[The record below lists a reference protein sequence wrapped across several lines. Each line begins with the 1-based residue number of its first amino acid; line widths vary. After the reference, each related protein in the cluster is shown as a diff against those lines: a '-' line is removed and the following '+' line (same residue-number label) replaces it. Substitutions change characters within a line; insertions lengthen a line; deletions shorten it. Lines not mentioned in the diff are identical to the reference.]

1 MSNNSVPL
9 PDNSDQSIA
18 IMPNLIDF
26 EAGIDGRRL
35 KAALILVV
43 VWSLVFCL
51 HVVPGSGWIIWGI
64 ALIFSGQ
71 MLRLFVARTPV
82 IEPVTKVDTD
92 FPLISLVIS
101 AHNEENVVEQL
112 AANLGGLDYPA
123 DRYEVWVIDDR
134 STDRTPQLLDE
145 LAQQYPQLQ
154 VLHRTTGSGGKSGA
168 LNQVWPLLTGEFIG
182 VFDADAQVSPNFLQ
196 TLVPYF
202 DNPKVGAVQ
211 MRKSIANATTNW
223 LTQGQSIEMTMDA
236 YIQQQRILTGGIGE
250 LRGNGQFLRRQAL
263 IDCGGWN
270 EETITD
276 DLDLTFRLHLQGW
289 DIDLALWPCVQE
301 EGVTTLTALWP
312 QRQRWGEGGY
322 QRYLDYWRLI
332 TANKLG
338 TWQKNWDLGSFSLF
352 QYILPLAMVPDL
364 ALAIAWQESP
374 LLTPLTVVGIIL
386 QVVGM
391 IIGAQRIGQQLSV
404 GSILVGLLYLVH
416 WVVVM
421 PWTTV
426 RMAFQPK
433 TLKWVK
439 TPRQA
444 DSTT

>member
-1 MSNNSVPL
+1 MSNNSLPL
-9 PDNSDQSIA
+9 PDDSDQSIST
-18 IMPNLIDF
+18 MPNLIDF
-26 EAGIDGRRL
+26 EAGMDGRQL
-35 KAALILVV
+35 KAALIMIV

-51 HVVPGSGWIIWGI
+51 HVVTGGGWLVWGI
-64 ALIFSGQ
+64 ALIFAGQ
-71 MLRLFVARTPV
+71 MWRLFAARPTASAA
-82 IEPVTKVDTD
+82 VTTNL
-92 FPLISLVIS
+92 PLISLVVS

-112 AANLGGLDYPA
+112 AANLGQLDYPA

-134 STDRTPQLLDE
+134 SVDRTPQLLDK

-168 LNQVWPLLTGEFIG
+168 LNQVLPLLTGEFIG
-182 VFDADAQVSPNFLQ
+182 VFDADAQVESNFLQ
-196 TLVPYF
+196 MLVSHF

-211 MRKSIANATTNW
+211 MRKSIANVSTNW

-236 YIQQQRILTGGIGE
+236 YIQQQRIATGGIGE

-289 DIDLALWPCVQE
+289 DVGLALWPCVQE

-322 QRYLDYWRLI
+322 QRYLDYWRLL

-338 TWQKNWDLGSFSLF
+338 TWQKNWDLCSFSLF

-404 GSILVGLLYLVH
+404 GSILIGLLYLVH